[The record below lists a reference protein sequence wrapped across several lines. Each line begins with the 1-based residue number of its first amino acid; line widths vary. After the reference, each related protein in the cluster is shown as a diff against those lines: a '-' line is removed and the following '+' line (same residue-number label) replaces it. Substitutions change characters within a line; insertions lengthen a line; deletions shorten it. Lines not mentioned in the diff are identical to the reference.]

1 MNRHAFFLTS
11 AFLLASPAMAGEKPI
26 GEPVEQNGMEIAAVY
41 LQAVMME
48 PASFS
53 DVCFA
58 DRNAANPPTPTDAH
72 IEADIKGLKGNNSGF
87 AEGEWIPYLNVNY
100 VVTKPGSTFKAAGKL
115 VPMVASDG
123 PHYGANVKFEGP
135 GKYHVAYTIALRLRT
150 VSSATPTRRRASVPG
165 GSRSPSSGISSLPEP
180 VRRAATN
187 PVSRVDRAARRSI
200 RETQLTRTSLL
211 YYNIAQ
217 I

>member
-58 DRNAANPPTPTDAH
+58 DRNAANPSTPTDAH

-87 AEGEWIPYLNVNY
+87 AEGEWIPYLNIDY
-100 VVTKPGSTFKAAGKL
+100 VVTKPGSTFKATGKL

-123 PHYGANVKFEGP
+123 PHYGANVKFDGP
-135 GKYHVAYTIALRLRT
+135 GKYHVAYTIAPPSENGFLRHTDKETGVGAWWQPFT
-150 VSSATPTRRRASVPG
+150 VEWDFVFAGTGKKG
-165 GSRSPSSGISSLPEP
+165 G
-180 VRRAATN
+180 
-187 PVSRVDRAARRSI
+187 
-200 RETQLTRTSLL
+200 
-211 YYNIAQ
+211 Y
-217 I
+217 